1 MKGTPFMLVVIGL
14 VSLVLGAN
22 LLLTGSV
29 ILGIISL
36 ANSLLAAQILH
47 TIADED
53 EDDDFTD
60 KP

>member
-1 MKGTPFMLVVIGL
+1 MKGTPFILVVVGL